1 MRVTEQHIS
10 IILPIS
16 PDTLEHP
23 ILARWLR
30 ASIVS
35 ILAQT
40 HEDFELLLVLP
51 KDVRNTHPT
60 LALLPQ
66 DSRIQFLNREDSGIV
81 SALNTGIKAARG
93 NWLARMDAD
102 DISHPE
108 RLSLQLD
115 HLTRNET
122 VDFSSTTVEI
132 FSQDQPLAQGN
143 RQYQQWLNETC
154 SHDSI
159 TASLYIECPCPHPTW
174 LFKRKVID
182 AIGGYRNTEWAEDYD
197 FVLRAAQAGLRFGK
211 PDSNHGALLSWR
223 THNSNLT
230 RTDSRYK
237 KINFIKAKAW
247 ALSCGL
253 LRNRPAVIIGTGK
266 NAKHMYDAL
275 NFYKVDVNFF
285 VDLERTGKKNS
296 LRNTPVI
303 SYSDI
308 QKRHHGDALL
318 VSVVTRYGARQQLRQ
333 WLDENK
339 FIEQT
344 HYIFAG

>member
-132 FSQDQPLAQGN
+132 FSQDQPLAQ
-143 RQYQQWLNETC
+143 
-154 SHDSI
+154 
-159 TASLYIECPCPHPTW
+159 TA
-174 LFKRKVID
+174 
-182 AIGGYRNTEWAEDYD
+182 NT
-197 FVLRAAQAGLRFGK
+197 
-211 PDSNHGALLSWR
+211 SNG
-223 THNSNLT
+223 
-230 RTDSRYK
+230 
-237 KINFIKAKAW
+237 
-247 ALSCGL
+247 
-253 LRNRPAVIIGTGK
+253 
-266 NAKHMYDAL
+266 
-275 NFYKVDVNFF
+275 
-285 VDLERTGKKNS
+285 
-296 LRNTPVI
+296 
-303 SYSDI
+303 
-308 QKRHHGDALL
+308 
-318 VSVVTRYGARQQLRQ
+318 
-333 WLDENK
+333 
-339 FIEQT
+339 
-344 HYIFAG
+344 